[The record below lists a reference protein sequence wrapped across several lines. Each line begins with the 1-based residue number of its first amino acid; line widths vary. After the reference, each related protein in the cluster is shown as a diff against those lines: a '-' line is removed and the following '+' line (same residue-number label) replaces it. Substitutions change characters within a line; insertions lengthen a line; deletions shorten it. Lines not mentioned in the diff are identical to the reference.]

1 MESYLDSLIESRVSA
16 SDSKASLLR
25 TRHLLALQRLRFPEA
40 PGLELSL
47 GAEFLHSIDS
57 VVALPPKSGYDD
69 DVDTTTTMTNAK
81 LEQITAHFCGR
92 CGARRTA
99 DNVRVR
105 LQCDKNIKRRV
116 ARLRRKE
123 KDVLKLKDKSSSSLH
138 KSRKKPEKSLSSE
151 FTPNDRK
158 YLKRYGDYATT
169 RKTTCLTCKFEKKEL
184 IRGKG
189 PKKGESMGVK
199 TPHLTQKV
207 TPTPKVS
214 TPKST
219 SGRSEK
225 KAIVKEKQKS
235 SIKKCAAIRQMLQNE
250 GHQKEDDKQKSLKDF
265 LSLLWRTLILFCD
278 T

>member
-69 DVDTTTTMTNAK
+69 DLDTTTTTTNAK

-123 KDVLKLKDKSSSSLH
+123 RDVSKAKDKSSS
-138 KSRKKPEKSLSSE
+138 SRKKPEKSLSSG

-169 RKTTCLTCKFEKKEL
+169 RKTTCLTCKFEEKEL
-184 IRGKG
+184 LRGKG

-199 TPHLTQKV
+199 TPHLTQKE
-207 TPTPKVS
+207 TPKVS